1 MFANKENFKTFY
13 SDLKKIKFSLSEIK
27 RIYFFESQRWDLLTN
42 KNKLIKLPTNNYLES
57 LNNFIAIKDLDNFEK
72 YKIFDYRINNQLIL
86 K

>member
-1 MFANKENFKTFY
+1 MLTKKILKLFY

-27 RIYFFESQRWDLLTN
+27 KIYFFESQRWDLLTN
-42 KNKLIKLPTNNYLES
+42 KDKLIKLPTNNYLES
-57 LNNFIAIKDLDNFEK
+57 LNNFIAIKDLDNFGK